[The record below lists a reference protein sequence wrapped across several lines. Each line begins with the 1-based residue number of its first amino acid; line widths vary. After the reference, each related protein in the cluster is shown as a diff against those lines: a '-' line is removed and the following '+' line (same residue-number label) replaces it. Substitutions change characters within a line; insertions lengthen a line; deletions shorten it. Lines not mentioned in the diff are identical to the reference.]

1 MRPEPRFWMVYGMN
15 QRQPTIR
22 HKSLGS
28 ARAEAERLARTC
40 PGIDF
45 FVLEAVGAA
54 RKVDV
59 EYVDLRSARDADD
72 EIPF

>member
-1 MRPEPRFWMVYGMN
+1 MRPEPRFWMVYGMG

-22 HKSLGS
+22 HKSLVS
-28 ARAEAERLARTC
+28 ARAEAERLARAC

-59 EYVDLRSARDADD
+59 EYVDFSNARAMDD
-72 EIPF
+72 DIPF